1 MNNYLR
7 NASFIFQPS
16 TDFSYNLMVSNNLV
30 EFYSRI
36 ISASHTDG
44 IQSSMLNIQQ
54 KHIIS
59 IAASITAL
67 ITTAKASARFIS
79 STCLKYRYQN
89 NKHWRFSA
97 VLITD

>member
-7 NASFIFQPS
+7 NASFIFQLS

-54 KHIIS
+54 KHIMS
-59 IAASITAL
+59 IAASITTL
-67 ITTAKASARFIS
+67 IATAKTSASFIS
-79 STCLKYRYQN
+79 LTCLKLKVEIPEQ
-89 NKHWRFSA
+89 
-97 VLITD
+97 

>member
-7 NASFIFQPS
+7 NASFIFQLS

-54 KHIIS
+54 KHIMS
-59 IAASITAL
+59 IAASITTL
-67 ITTAKASARFIS
+67 ITTAKTSASFIS
-79 STCLKYRYQN
+79 LTRLKLKVEIPEQ
-89 NKHWRFSA
+89 
-97 VLITD
+97 